1 VPAKEIPILD
11 YTLVASSD
19 FSASQF
25 FFAAC
30 DANGQAA
37 LCGNGAQS
45 AGVVQ
50 NKPSVG
56 QPAALRPLGVSKVT
70 AGAAVAK
77 GALVGSDATGR
88 AKPAVLGAATGTYIA
103 GIALDDATAAGQV
116 ISVLLMQMGAGP
128 TTAG

>member
-1 VPAKEIPILD
+1 VPAKEIPISTTRWLPRPIS
-11 YTLVASSD
+11 VRP
-19 FSASQF
+19 QF